1 MPVFRAYPTTDAFNH
16 ETDLSARQTAP
27 RTDPRFPGSHGDQE
41 WPQGHQSPAC
51 EGPQATDS
59 LNERTGPAVPDPG
72 RPITS
77 TTGYVGAAHARR
89 FRRAYRLLTQA
100 QYARVFGGARRLGRR
115 NLTVLVRANTVGF
128 ARLGLAVSRKSA
140 RRAVDRNRIKR
151 IARESFRQAHAT
163 LPAVDIVLI
172 TRPGSAS
179 HPAPE
184 LRRTLDGL
192 WVELNQRCRDDSS
205 RHG

>member
-1 MPVFRAYPTTDAFNH
+1 MTGSDDA
-16 ETDLSARQTAP
+16 A
-27 RTDPRFPGSHGDQE
+27 
-41 WPQGHQSPAC
+41 PAC
-51 EGPQATDS
+51 
-59 LNERTGPAVPDPG
+59 
-72 RPITS
+72 
-77 TTGYVGAAHARR
+77 R

-100 QYARVFGGARRLGRR
+100 QYARVFGGSRRFGRR
-115 NLTVLVRANTVGF
+115 HLTVLVSPNTVGF

-172 TRPGSAS
+172 TRPGIAS

-192 WVELNQRCRDDSS
+192 WVELNRRCRDDSS